1 MPDMSNAPERKWIGP
16 FRILGLLGS
25 GATGHV
31 FLAED
36 PSLDRKV
43 AIKILKTDFK
53 YDSELRNRFLREA
66 RNMARLSHPG
76 VVSVH
81 AVGDEEGL
89 PYMVMEYLQA
99 TDLLTAIE
107 KQGALSWSTV
117 VSIFIDVTEGLW
129 NAYAEGIV
137 HRDVKPANIFLA
149 AENRAKIGDFGLARA
164 LEMDANLTAD
174 GVVIGTPDYL
184 APEVIS
190 GVKATV
196 ESDVYAL
203 GCSMFHAMAGH
214 PPYRFLHEDISGQEV
229 LSRHIKATV
238 PMLDNRQIPRALR
251 KLIYDM
257 MNKKPGARPT
267 YEKIVNALR
276 RAMRPKDYNSR
287 AMPAFNPGRTAASSK
302 TAASPIH
309 PSSTFEDSESEP
321 ELDLPAVWLVVF
333 GVLISAA
340 ILTLATFGLS

>member
-1 MPDMSNAPERKWIGP
+1 MSNPPERKWIGP
-16 FRILGLLGS
+16 FRILSPLGS
-25 GATGHV
+25 GATGNV
-31 FLAED
+31 FLGED

-43 AIKILKTDFK
+43 AIKILKNDFK

-89 PYMVMEYLQA
+89 PYMVMEYLQC
-99 TDLLTAIE
+99 TDLLTTLDR
-107 KQGALSWSTV
+107 QGALPYSQV

-149 AENRAKIGDFGLARA
+149 AESRAKIGDFGLARA
-164 LEMDANLTAD
+164 LELDANLTAD

-203 GCSMFHAMAGH
+203 GCSIFHALAGH
-214 PPYRFLHEDISGQEV
+214 PPYRFLHEDITGQEV
-229 LSRHIKATV
+229 LSRHIKSPV
-238 PMLDNRQIPRALR
+238 PMLDNRQVPRALR
-251 KLIYDM
+251 KLVYDM
-257 MNKKPGARPT
+257 MNKKPGARPG
-267 YEKIVNALR
+267 YERILTALR
-276 RAMRPKDYNSR
+276 RSMRPKDYNSR
-287 AMPAFNPGRTAASSK
+287 AMPAYNPARTAASSR
-302 TAASPIH
+302 TAAAPIL
-309 PSSTFEDSESEP
+309 SGAGP
-321 ELDLPAVWLVVF
+321 EAAEAELELPVAWLLAL
-333 GVLISAA
+333 GVLGSAA
-340 ILTLATFGLS
+340 ILTLAYFFLR

>member
-1 MPDMSNAPERKWIGP
+1 MGASERKWIGP
-16 FRILGLLGS
+16 YRNLGLLGS

-31 FLAED
+31 FLGED

-43 AIKILKTDFK
+43 AIKILKSDFK

-99 TDLLTAIE
+99 TDLLTTIE
-107 KQGALSWSTV
+107 KKGALPYGQV

-129 NAYAEGIV
+129 AALAEGIV
-137 HRDVKPANIFLA
+137 HRDIKPANIFLA

-196 ESDVYAL
+196 ESDVYSL
-203 GCSMFHAMAGH
+203 GCSLFHALAGH
-214 PPYRFLHEDISGQEV
+214 PPFRFTHEDITGQEV
-229 LSRHIKATV
+229 LSRHIKSPV
-238 PMLDNRQIPRALR
+238 PMLDNRQIPRPLR
-251 KLIYDM
+251 KLVYDM
-257 MNKKPGARPT
+257 MNKRPQLRPS
-267 YEKIVNALR
+267 YEKIIKALR
-276 RAMRPKDYNSR
+276 RAMRPEDYSSR
-287 AMPAFNPGRTAASSK
+287 SMPVFSPQRTAAMKAAVSSMAPVV
-302 TAASPIH
+302 TDQ
-309 PSSTFEDSESEP
+309 EEP
-321 ELDLPAVWLVVF
+321 ELNLSVPWTLAF
-333 GVLISAA
+333 GALGSSL
-340 ILTLATFGLS
+340 ILTLSWFLLR

>member
-1 MPDMSNAPERKWIGP
+1 MANPPERKWIGP

-31 FLAED
+31 FLGED

-89 PYMVMEYLQA
+89 PYMVMEYLQG
-99 TDLLTAIE
+99 TDLLTTIE
-107 KQGALSWSTV
+107 KQGALSWSIV

-129 NAYAEGIV
+129 TAFAEGIV

-214 PPYRFLHEDISGQEV
+214 PPYRFLHEDINGQEV
-229 LSRHIKATV
+229 LSRHIKAPV

-257 MNKKPGARPT
+257 MNKKPGARPP
-267 YEKIVNALR
+267 YEKILNALR
-276 RAMRPKDYNSR
+276 HAMRPKDYNSR
-287 AMPAFNPGRTAASSK
+287 AMPAWNPARTAASTR
-302 TAASPIH
+302 TAATPILNAGAADEI
-309 PSSTFEDSESEP
+309 PGDP
-321 ELDLPAVWLVVF
+321 GPDLPEAWLLVF
-333 GVLISAA
+333 GVLTAAA
-340 ILTLATFGLS
+340 ILTLAYFTLA

>member
-1 MPDMSNAPERKWIGP
+1 MANPPERKWIGP

-31 FLAED
+31 FLGED

-89 PYMVMEYLQA
+89 PYMVMEYLQG
-99 TDLLTAIE
+99 TDLLTTIE
-107 KQGALSWSTV
+107 KQGALSWSIV

-129 NAYAEGIV
+129 TAFAEGIV

-214 PPYRFLHEDISGQEV
+214 PPYRFLHEDINGQEV
-229 LSRHIKATV
+229 LSRHIKAPV

-257 MNKKPGARPT
+257 MNKKPGARPP
-267 YEKIVNALR
+267 YEKILNALR
-276 RAMRPKDYNSR
+276 HAMRPKDYNSR
-287 AMPAFNPGRTAASSK
+287 AMPAWNPARTAASTK
-302 TAASPIH
+302 TAASPILDAG
-309 PSSTFEDSESEP
+309 SAN
-321 ELDLPAVWLVVF
+321 ELSGDPGPDLPEAWLLVF
-333 GVLISAA
+333 GVLTAAA
-340 ILTLATFGLS
+340 ILTLAYFTLA

>member
-1 MPDMSNAPERKWIGP
+1 MANPPERKWIGP

-31 FLAED
+31 FLGED

-89 PYMVMEYLQA
+89 PYMVMEYLQG
-99 TDLLTAIE
+99 TDLLTTIE
-107 KQGALSWSTV
+107 KQGVLSWSKV
-117 VSIFIDVTEGLW
+117 VSIFLDVTEGLW
-129 NAYAEGIV
+129 AAFAEGIV

-164 LEMDANLTAD
+164 LELDANLTAD

-214 PPYRFLHEDISGQEV
+214 PPYRFLHEDITGQEV
-229 LSRHIKATV
+229 LSRHIKSPV

-267 YEKIVNALR
+267 YDKILSALR
-276 RAMRPKDYNSR
+276 NSMRPKDYNSR
-287 AMPAFNPGRTAASSK
+287 AMPAFNPARTAASSK
-302 TAASPIH
+302 TAASPILAAGA
-309 PSSTFEDSESEP
+309 SP
-321 ELDLPAVWLVVF
+321 EEATPTELELPEGWLVVG

-340 ILTLATFGLS
+340 ILALAYFGLS